1 MKKKVTFRQIFA
13 AVGLLL
19 LVGMYVVSFVL
30 ALTAKPGAEGMFMA
44 SLLATIIIPIL
55 IYGFLVLD
63 KWARKNAPQGMSYRE
78 VRKYNKRLKNGE
90 DPEKL
95 AKEIEEKYG
104 VEEEE
109 EVSAEYETTDSVE
122 VSEEESDVEE

>member
-1 MKKKVTFRQIFA
+1 MKKKVTFRQVFA

-30 ALTAKPGAEGMFMA
+30 AFMAKPGAEGMFMA

-63 KWARKNAPQGMSYRE
+63 KWARKNAPQGMPYRE

-122 VSEEESDVEE
+122 VSEEERDVEE

>member
-30 ALTAKPGAEGMFMA
+30 ALMAKPGAEGMFMA

-109 EVSAEYETTDSVE
+109 EDSEEDETADSVE
-122 VSEEESDVEE
+122 VSEEESDAEE